1 MCVYIWWWPASVLQG
16 GISHFDIKF
25 STKKNQSSLWSLWD
39 SMCVCVC
46 VPLLSSLDTDWYP
59 KKYPSKDM
67 VSQQESAGFTIYRS
81 RWHMVM
87 RRNRATVLLQALC
100 SWFWLVARPEKALLG
115 AQHEHWTPL
124 LRLAMTRKVEPYSPN
139 STDGTMQDRVICSNI
154 NVVPYQETMHVYIY
168 ICIYNI

>member
-1 MCVYIWWWPASVLQG
+1 MNIRCI

-39 SMCVCVC
+39 SMCVCMWA
-46 VPLLSSLDTDWYP
+46 LAIITGYRLIP

-67 VSQQESAGFTIYRS
+67 VSQPESAVFTIYRS

-115 AQHEHWTPL
+115 AQHEHWTAL

-168 ICIYNI
+168 MYI